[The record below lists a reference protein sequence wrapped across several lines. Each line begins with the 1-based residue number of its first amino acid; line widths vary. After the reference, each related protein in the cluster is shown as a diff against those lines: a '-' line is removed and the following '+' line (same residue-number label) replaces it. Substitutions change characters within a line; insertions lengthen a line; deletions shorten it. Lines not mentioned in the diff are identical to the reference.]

1 MTVEEAGERV
11 TAAVVALED
20 RIRSLEERARAAET
34 RAAVAEAIA
43 AERAVRIDDL
53 SRTRSAEAPRG
64 PTIDEIDRAIVA
76 AAESLGLSRGE
87 FLKEVAPPVAL
98 EIIDRIAA
106 EFNIPHEIIRAKVGA
121 WLDTAAREWLADG
134 PHT

>member
-1 MTVEEAGERV
+1 MTVEVAGERV

-20 RIRSLEERARAAET
+20 RIRSLEERARSAET

-43 AERAVRIDDL
+43 AERAARIDDL
-53 SRTRSAEAPRG
+53 SRPGPQR
-64 PTIDEIDRAIVA
+64 PTINEIDRAIVV

-98 EIIDRIAA
+98 EILDRIAA
-106 EFNIPHEIIRAKVGA
+106 EFNIPHETIRATVGA

-134 PHT
+134 PHA